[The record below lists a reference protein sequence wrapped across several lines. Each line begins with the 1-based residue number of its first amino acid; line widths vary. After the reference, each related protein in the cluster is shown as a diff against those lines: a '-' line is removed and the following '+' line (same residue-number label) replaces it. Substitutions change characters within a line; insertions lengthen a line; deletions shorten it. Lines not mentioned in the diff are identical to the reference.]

1 MGRQLDFSISVFI
14 RCLFNIMDCQVKKH
28 NIETKSIFIDNKE
41 YKLNKSQKKDLL
53 SLYKQKKNSRVE
65 EFMFMIH
72 V

>member
-1 MGRQLDFSISVFI
+1 
-14 RCLFNIMDCQVKKH
+14 MDCQVKKH